1 MKGWIQGVAALA
13 LTLAVVQPLSAQQ
26 QQPARGTITGQVTL
40 AENGAPAPTA
50 QVFIVGS
57 SIGALTGT
65 DGRFTLL
72 NVPVGPR
79 TVRVQLLG
87 YSVQDQTANVT
98 AGRAVVLNFSL
109 KQEAVVVPQ
118 LVVTALGVQSKEKS
132 LGYAVQQVNKV
143 AIERSPE
150 INLINTI
157 AGQSPGVQVTAA
169 SGQPGSSSR
178 IVIRGES
185 SFTGDG
191 QPLFVIDGVP
201 ISIQQD
207 DRPINTNQLEF
218 GSMGSRAMDLDPA
231 NIEEMTILRGAAATA
246 LYGSRAAFGA
256 IVIKTKMGTP
266 GQPVRFSV
274 SSTFTNDFPILGGVQ
289 TTYAQGANGYFCNGR
304 TPEQGGWCQPGYPG
318 TNPNPVSNN
327 SWGPHR
333 DSIPQVVLD
342 SVGDLRFR
350 DPRKDFYEIAQTY
363 VNSVGISGSLPQGA
377 YNFNLSRT
385 DQGGIFPGTKLD
397 RTAVQANITAKLSN
411 NLQSNTTVM
420 YTNSLNITANEGYS
434 SLVRT
439 LAQMPVTRDISRAWQ
454 PDGSPVMLGNNSPH
468 PTWLSLNEG
477 NRSQTGRWIGS
488 QSLTLTLTPGI
499 SLMNRIGVDTYT
511 DERLFYQNERPW
523 QTIVGANSGGTDQQK
538 IQNRQIENNM
548 MLTVENR
555 RIGESAFTVGGFVGT
570 AINAREE
577 SNLIASGD
585 NILVPGNYNI
595 NNFQSVGIGDRSRLA
610 TKRRLLGVYG
620 QLTADF
626 RDYLFLTAT
635 GRNDWSSTLPKN
647 NNNYFYPSVS
657 MSLIFTDA
665 FGISNDILQYG
676 KIRVSRSKVGSD
688 APAYRLD
695 TRYGNAG
702 GAQPFASISQ
712 NGCCGLSFPLPQQG
726 GVPAYVQSSSLG
738 NPELRPESI
747 VETELGLELRL
758 FQGKIRSQISY
769 YDKKSYDQI
778 FDVPSSAATGYT
790 NITRNAGDLRNK
802 GWEVSVNTTPV
813 RTRDLQWDFTANWSR
828 NRGTVIELAPGVPSI
843 FLTGYSW
850 PQVRV
855 MEGYSY
861 GVIWGYGY
869 KRDENGNLM
878 VCGKTVSA
886 ECPAAGSSSTTNPNG
901 SEGWPLLDD
910 QLKVLGETQH
920 DWMGSL
926 NTQVRYKAF
935 TISGLLDTKQGGM
948 LLNFD
953 LQYSGPLGKSKITE
967 TRGDMYTFKG
977 VNVDTGE
984 PNTKQLERNEAFWR
998 RYLAFDLHENML
1010 EDASSVRLREATLRY
1025 DLSPNMA
1032 GKIGA
1037 QSMHIYATGRNLKVW
1052 TPSSKGDP
1060 DGSNYGAANAGG
1072 ASYSFFQAPQTR
1084 SWVLGVRAQF

>member
-1 MKGWIQGVAALA
+1 MSRWFQRTAALA
-13 LTLAVVQPLSAQQ
+13 LTLGMVQAGSAQQ
-26 QQPARGTITGQVTL
+26 PAPRGTITGQVTL
-40 AENGAPAPTA
+40 AENGAPAVSA
-50 QVFIVGS
+50 QVHIVGTS
-57 SIGALTGT
+57 MGALTGT
-65 DGRFTLL
+65 DGRYTLL
-72 NVPVGPR
+72 NVPAGPR

-87 YSVQDQTANVT
+87 YGVPDQTVSVT
-98 AGRAVVLNFSL
+98 AGRAVIVNFSL
-109 KQEAVVVPQ
+109 RQEAVVVPQ

-132 LGYAVQQVNKV
+132 LGYAVQPVTKV

-157 AGQSPGVQVTAA
+157 AGQSPGVQVTAS
-169 SGQPGSSSR
+169 SGQPGASSR

-207 DRPINTNQLEF
+207 ARPVNGNQLEF

-274 SSTFTNDFPILGGVQ
+274 SSSFTNDFPILGGVQ
-289 TTYAQGANGYFCNGR
+289 EKYAQGANGYFCNGR

-318 TNPNPVSNN
+318 TNPNPVTNN

-333 DSIPQVVLD
+333 DSIPQIVLD
-342 SVGDLRFR
+342 SVGNLRFR
-350 DPRKDFYEIAQTY
+350 DPRKDFYDIAQTY
-363 VNSVGISGSLPQGA
+363 LNSIGISGSLPQGA

-385 DQGGIFPGTKLD
+385 DQGGIFPGTKLA
-397 RTAVQANITAKLSN
+397 RTSIQANITAKLSN

-420 YTNSLNITANEGYS
+420 YTNSLNIIANEGYS

-439 LAQMPVTRDISRAWQ
+439 LAQMPITRDISQPWQ
-454 PDGSPVMLGNNSPH
+454 PDGTPTMLGNNSPH
-468 PTWLSLNEG
+468 PVWLSQNEG

-488 QSLTLTLTPGI
+488 QTLTLTLTPGI
-499 SLMNRIGVDTYT
+499 NLMNRIGVDTYT
-511 DERLFYQNERPW
+511 DERLFFQNERPW

-555 RIGESAFTVGGFVGT
+555 RIGESPFTIGGFVGT

-577 SNLIASGD
+577 SNLQAGAD

-595 NNFQSVGIGDRSRLA
+595 YNFQTQGISGDLA
-610 TKRRLLGVYG
+610 TRRRLVGVYS
-620 QLTADF
+620 QISADYN
-626 RDYLFLTAT
+626 DYLFLTLT
-635 GRNDWSSTLPKN
+635 GRNDWSSTLPKH
-647 NNNYFYPSVS
+647 NNNYFYPSA
-657 MSLIFTDA
+657 SLSFIFTDA
-665 FGISNDILQYG
+665 FGIANDMLNYG
-676 KIRVSRSKVGSD
+676 KVRVSRSKVGSD
-688 APAYRLD
+688 APPYRLD
-695 TRYGNAG
+695 TRYNNAS
-702 GAQPFASISQ
+702 GAQPNASITQ
-712 NGCCGLSFPLPQQG
+712 NGCCGLSFPLPQQN
-726 GVPAYVQSSSLG
+726 GVPGYVQSNTLG
-738 NPELRPESI
+738 NPDLRPESI
-747 VETELGLELRL
+747 VETEIGMELRL
-758 FQGKIRSQISY
+758 FNNKIRTNVSY

-778 FDVPSSAATGYT
+778 FNVPSSATTGYT
-790 NITRNAGDLRNK
+790 SISRNAGDLRNK
-802 GWEVSVNTTPV
+802 GWEVSLNTTPI
-813 RTRDLQWDFTANWSR
+813 RTRDIQWDFTANWSR
-828 NRGTVIELAPGVPSI
+828 NRGSVIALAPGVPSI

-850 PQVRV
+850 PQIRV

-886 ECPAAGSSSTTNPNG
+886 GCPAAGSSSTTNPNG
-901 SEGWPLLDD
+901 SEGWPILDD

-926 NTQVRYKAF
+926 NTQFRVRAF
-935 TISGLLDTKQGGM
+935 TISGLLDTKQGGK

-953 LQYSGPLGKSKITE
+953 LQYSGPIGKSKITE
-967 TRGDMYTFKG
+967 SRGDMYLFKG

-984 PNTKQLERNEAFWR
+984 PNSKQLERNEAFWR
-998 RYLAFDLHENML
+998 RYLAFDLHENMI
-1010 EDASSVRLREATLRY
+1010 EDATSVRLREATLRY
-1025 DLSPNMA
+1025 DLSPRMA
-1032 GKIGA
+1032 GRLGA
-1037 QSMHIYATGRNLKVW
+1037 QSMYIYGTGRNLKVW